1 MDLLKKIEELK
12 HRIDKFE
19 QLTEDLNENILSKQ
33 KKIDYLKNRSQELS
47 YPPVKNILKKLSALL
62 KKKKCPQLLSVK
74 LLKIV

>member
-33 KKIDYLKNRSQELS
+33 RKIDYLKKQIH
-47 YPPVKNILKKLSALL
+47 KN
-62 KKKKCPQLLSVK
+62 VN
-74 LLKIV
+74 KIDEIIKDYNANT